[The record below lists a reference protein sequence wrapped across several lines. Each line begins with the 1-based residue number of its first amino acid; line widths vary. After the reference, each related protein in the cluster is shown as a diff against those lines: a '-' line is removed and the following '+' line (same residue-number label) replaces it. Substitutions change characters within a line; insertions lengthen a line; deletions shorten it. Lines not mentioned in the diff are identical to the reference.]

1 MNELVKLITSKTG
14 LDEKMANQVVEL
26 VVGHLKK
33 TLPPPL
39 NTQVD
44 KLLAGQITDVS
55 QIPGLSTGGGGL
67 FSKLFGKK

>member
-14 LDEKMANQVVEL
+14 LDEKMADQVVEL
-26 VVGHLKK
+26 VGW
-33 TLPPPL
+33 TPEEDAAPPL

-44 KLLAGQITDVS
+44 KLLGGQITDVS